1 MKIKNKSQTNLFA
14 KITYTE
20 TKGNVFLF
28 KTYNKPLNEK
38 KRWNISPISLNLF
51 YIYDMTNNSVKVYSR
66 NS

>member
-38 KRWNISPISLNLF
+38 KKMEYLTHKFKL
-51 YIYDMTNNSVKVYSR
+51 VLHL
-66 NS
+66 